1 MRHILYTTHQHQRCH
16 WHIHPLIDQHGQNSG
31 HKESDNGPL
40 EEFDHQAYNYHV
52 RTYGKTKY
60 FGNPIISRYLPKYD
74 EINLFKPQEIDLFS
88 GYRYYSNNQLDDLK
102 LILSLKDVGFSLEEI
117 KKNKNNYSDA
127 LFLKKK
133 EELLKEQKNL
143 DNKIKKLDYLRS
155 RIKNNHIILNA
166 PVKKEIKKLER
177 LR

>member
-1 MRHILYTTHQHQRCH
+1 MLYK
-16 WHIHPLIDQHGQNSG
+16 IG
-31 HKESDNGPL
+31 
-40 EEFDHQAYNYHV
+40 EFSKLTNV
-52 RTYGKTKY
+52 SVKTL
-60 FGNPIISRYLPKYD
+60 RYYD
-74 EINLFKPQEIDLFS
+74 EINLFQPQEIDLFS

-133 EELLKEQKNL
+133 EELLKEQENL

-166 PVKKEIKKLER
+166 PVRKEIKKLER